1 MCLCKE
7 ANIGQEKLQLR
18 NRVVCQARLFGYF
31 VCTSTAEEMLVVV
44 VFFVLEC
51 LYVCEKAS
59 FCCEQKACLVSES
72 VPEQDGLHNILM
84 ISSAERTSLV
94 SGM

>member
-1 MCLCKE
+1 M
-7 ANIGQEKLQLR
+7 
-18 NRVVCQARLFGYF
+18 
-31 VCTSTAEEMLVVV
+31 
-44 VFFVLEC
+44 
-51 LYVCEKAS
+51 CEKAS